1 MQFNYLLNYLC
12 FQDLAYEEQVNSLTG
27 EVEYTGHIQRRLV
40 LVLDCVVA
48 NEFTDKM
55 ADLMNL
61 QHYVIREKR
70 LSEKEAVV
78 IFFDIVRII
87 DSLHR
92 VCRNFMTLAI
102 HCIPLHC
109 SMMMHCFFISQPLK
123 IKCNVFLFVG
133 VNFSPFVFNINKS
146 I

>member
-1 MQFNYLLNYLC
+1 MAVKRVHFCLC
-12 FQDLAYEEQVNSLTG
+12 ALVIQDMAYEEQVNSVTG
-27 EVEYTGHIQRRLV
+27 EVEYTGRVQRRLV

-55 ADLMNL
+55 SDLMNL

-87 DSLHR
+87 DHLHR
-92 VCRNFMTLAI
+92 VCV
-102 HCIPLHC
+102 P
-109 SMMMHCFFISQPLK
+109 
-123 IKCNVFLFVG
+123 V
-133 VNFSPFVFNINKS
+133 
-146 I
+146 

>member
-1 MQFNYLLNYLC
+1 MVHIRLKGILVTELFMSVVV
-12 FQDLAYEEQVNSLTG
+12 FQDMAYEERVNSVTG
-27 EVEYTGHIQRRLV
+27 EVEYTGRIQRRLV

-55 ADLMNL
+55 SDLMNL

-87 DSLHR
+87 DCLHR
-92 VCRNFMTLAI
+92 VGVWNF
-102 HCIPLHC
+102 CPV
-109 SMMMHCFFISQPLK
+109 FY
-123 IKCNVFLFVG
+123 KCPCCEYAENVCHRD
-133 VNFSPFVFNINKS
+133 
-146 I
+146 